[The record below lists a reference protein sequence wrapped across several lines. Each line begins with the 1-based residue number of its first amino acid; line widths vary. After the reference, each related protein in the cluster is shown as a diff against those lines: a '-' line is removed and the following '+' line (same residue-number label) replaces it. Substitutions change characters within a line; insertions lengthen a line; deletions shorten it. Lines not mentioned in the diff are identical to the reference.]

1 MTNSHTSGTNLDIDR
16 PLVKGPNR
24 ISTYGPGIP
33 DTSQKDFSQQP
44 KTIFRLKQLQAII
57 GLKRSAIYYLM
68 GDGPRGDPSF
78 PPAIKLSK
86 RAIGF
91 DSISVFS

>member
-1 MTNSHTSGTNLDIDR
+1 MTSSHAKKTNVDMDR
-16 PLVKGPNR
+16 PLVDGSSS
-24 ISTYGPGIP
+24 ISSHGPGIP
-33 DTSQKDFSQQP
+33 DTTQKDFSQQP
-44 KTIFRLKQLQAII
+44 KTVFRLKQLQAVI
-57 GLKRSAIYYLM
+57 GLKRPAIYYLM